1 MTIKV
6 QGIPF
11 QEIDTD
17 ALSAQEAHD
26 LGDLAYGVWTTG
38 RPKQGIARRRLEDS
52 QELWNEFR
60 QWFSALRAR

>member
-6 QGIPF
+6 QGQDF

-26 LGDLAYGVWTTG
+26 LSDLAYEVYDTS
-38 RPKQGIARRRLEDS
+38 RPKPAIARRRLEDT
-52 QELWNEFR
+52 QELWDEFR
-60 QWFSALRAR
+60 SWFTALRAR